1 MTGLKLVDI
10 CKPKIGVEQIRQSA
24 AFERLSV
31 WPPLGARKCHMAQM
45 AQARLLM
52 RSDAR

>member
-24 AFERLSV
+24 AFEPLSV
-31 WPPLGARKCHMAQM
+31 WPPLGARKCQM
-45 AQARLLM
+45 AEMAEASLLM